1 LLLYYITDRRQL
13 SDNEGDSRQL
23 VLKSI
28 QRAAEAGVDFIQL
41 RERDLPGRALFELA
55 TAAVEIVNQVNA
67 SRAAQTRLLI
77 NSRIDVALASGAA
90 GVHLRADDI
99 SAADARSVMLA
110 AGQRGPMIAVS
121 CHSMREVEL
130 AEGQGADFAVFGP
143 VFEKAGSPAPGVR
156 ALEQVCQSRRAVNPR
171 MPVLAIGGVD
181 LQNAAACLAAGADGI
196 AGIRLF
202 QREDVGE
209 ILQKLDPFR
218 AQRGNPTPLMQH
230 GEG

>member
-67 SRAAQTRLLI
+67 SCAAQTRLLI

-110 AGQRGPMIAVS
+110 AGQRGPVIAVS

-130 AEGQGADFAVFGP
+130 AEGQGADFAIFGP
-143 VFEKAGSPAPGVR
+143 VFEKAGSLAHGLN
-156 ALEQVCQSRRAVNPR
+156 ALEQVCRSRRAVNPR

-181 LQNAAACLAAGADGI
+181 AENAAACVAAGAEGI

-209 ILQKLDPFR
+209 IIARLRSLTAAHRTKLSSF
-218 AQRGNPTPLMQH
+218 
-230 GEG
+230 